1 MHVKLSGPFKIRYII
16 RLCVIFACINF
27 PSDSLHSSAHLRLG
41 RREAMTLNPKWVPRV
56 LRFCYCIQH
65 SRIHYKVFFVRDRR
79 ETIYFYLA
87 GENMLC
93 ASDVNRA
100 GFMEGGP
107 FVHIRRCFSAS
118 RFKEKHGDFYLAALR
133 WEHNMQRKRHFSF
146 EPRGL

>member
-1 MHVKLSGPFKIRYII
+1 VRGNDPPESKVGAEGAA
-16 RLCVIFACINF
+16 RLCYILLFST
-27 PSDSLHSSAHLRLG
+27 PHPLKSSLS
-41 RREAMTLNPKWVPRV
+41 E
-56 LRFCYCIQH
+56 I
-65 SRIHYKVFFVRDRR
+65 R
-79 ETIYFYLA
+79 ETIYFYLV

-118 RFKEKHGDFYLAALR
+118 RDSKKKGDFYLAALR

-146 EPRGL
+146 EPQGS